1 MKIGVKVMPRKE
13 ILDTQGRAVEGILKQ
28 HGQKLEH
35 CTVGK
40 YIILDIPETDAKAA
54 GAVTMN
60 WGVFTANV
68 LAFLIDA
75 AVVFLALRAAQNMS
89 RKPAPAAP
97 DTKLCPFCAT
107 VIPLAAKRCP
117 NCTSEL

>member
-1 MKIGVKVMPRKE
+1 MGDGMKIGVKVMPRKE

-54 GAVTMN
+54 
-60 WGVFTANV
+60 
-68 LAFLIDA
+68 
-75 AVVFLALRAAQNMS
+75 
-89 RKPAPAAP
+89 
-97 DTKLCPFCAT
+97 
-107 VIPLAAKRCP
+107 LAAAKTMAETVLYNP
-117 NCTSEL
+117 LIETFELEQI